1 MSEERMT
8 DLRDIEEVGPLPIW
22 DGVVA
27 RAIEGEHITFSVVEL
42 APNAVV
48 PEHRHPNEQI
58 GMVIQGSGRF
68 RVGDEERDVRPG
80 STWRVLADVPHEMH
94 VGPEGA
100 VVIDVFTPL
109 RSDWRAF
116 TPDQPRPTVWPA
128 SEARS
133 R

>member
-1 MSEERMT
+1 MSN
-8 DLRDIEEVGPLPIW
+8 LRDIGEVGPLPIW
-22 DGVVA
+22 EGVVA
-27 RAIEGEHITFSVVEL
+27 RAIEGERITFSVVEL

-80 STWRVLADVPHEMH
+80 STWRVLADVPHELT

-100 VVIDVFTPL
+100 VVIDVFSPP
-109 RSDWRAF
+109 RADWRG
-116 TPDQPRPTVWPA
+116 TPIAEPRPLVWPA
-128 SEARS
+128 GSGD
-133 R
+133 